1 MKDNCYYF
9 GWLRCNVASD
19 IKWYCDETG
28 GECPNDPSCPKW
40 KSEKEYLAKLMRT
53 QPITVIPDKDTS
65 DVEVIERPPYCKFCF
80 NARVYQPTEDDLLTG
95 NTLDD
100 TNDSSSIVVGENMRP
115 YRSIMINSGNG
126 EPLNIEF
133 LEWAVTRDRWETVGK
148 YYPKFCPECGRRL
161 DEYEKNN
168 CD

>member
-1 MKDNCYYF
+1 MKDNCYYS
-9 GWLRCNVASD
+9 GWLKCNVASD

-40 KSEKEYLAKLMRT
+40 KSEKEYLAKLMRE

-100 TNDSSSIVVGENMRP
+100 TNDSSSFVVGENMRP

-133 LEWAVTRDRWETVGK
+133 LEWAVTRERWETVGK